1 MFDVYI
7 RVSRVG
13 DRVDENLRS
22 PEQQEAA
29 AREWAARHGAGVDE
43 VVEEVDVSGGMA
55 VEERALER
63 LVSKVEDGD
72 SEGIVTSRLDRF
84 GRDLIGG
91 ALALRRITEVGGRLV
106 CVEDGFDSASPGS
119 ELMFNLRMAIAQD
132 YLGRTRANFRR
143 SAEEAAKR
151 GVYLAG
157 CAPFGYRRNDQVDPR
172 YDGQGRLIKDGTL
185 IVDEREAELVRELF
199 GRRAEGVKTG
209 ALVRFLADEGA
220 LSSQTGRPLTKA
232 GVLGILKNRAYV
244 GEATVQD
251 GRKGQP
257 RVIKGHHEPI
267 LTEAEWQAA
276 QGKGDVY
283 YPRVGTVNQLKLLGL
298 VYCATCGKRCR
309 SGAQGKPDRKRGLYV
324 CTNPGCTAHAA
335 MMAAKLDG
343 YVDDLLWRDLAAHE
357 PHLEAVI
364 LGDTRY
370 ADALVA
376 VERAQ
381 REHDEFRDN
390 LEVQRELG
398 MEGFVK
404 GLRVRKEAV
413 QLARRELARIRPPAS
428 GRRRGKRVTFE
439 EFLREDERERL
450 AKFIDRVVL
459 KPAGRVGRQVPPVE
473 ERVQVYWA
481 GATKRAKSLRWTA
494 AQRKL
499 AESIRAAS
507 A

>member
-13 DRVDENLRS
+13 DRGDENLRS

-29 AREWAARHGAGVDE
+29 AREWATRQGVDVDE
-43 VVEEVDVSGGMA
+43 VMEELDVSGGTA

-63 LVSKVEDGD
+63 LVSKVEEGR
-72 SEGIVTSRLDRF
+72 SEGIIASKLDRF

-91 ALALRRITEVGGRLV
+91 ALALKRITEADGRLV

-132 YLGRTRANFRR
+132 YLSRTRTNFRR
-143 SAEEAAKR
+143 SAEDAAKR
-151 GVYLAG
+151 GVYLAR
-157 CAPFGYRRNDQVDPR
+157 CAPFGYKRKDQVDPR
-172 YDGQGRLIKDGTL
+172 RDSQGRLIKDGTL
-185 IVDEREAELVRELF
+185 VVDEREAGLVRELF
-199 GRRAEGVKTG
+199 RRRAEGIKTG
-209 ALVRFLADEGA
+209 ALVRFLADEDA
-220 LSSQTGRPLTKA
+220 LSSQTGKPLTKA

-244 GEATVQD
+244 GEATVQT

-283 YPRVGTVNQLKLLGL
+283 YPRIGTVNQLKLLGL

-309 SGAQGKPDRKRGLYV
+309 SGAQSKPGQKRGLYV
-324 CTNPGCTAHAA
+324 CTSADCAAHAS
-335 MMAAKLDG
+335 MTAAKLDG
-343 YVDDLLWRDLAAHE
+343 YVEELLWRDLAAHE

-370 ADALVA
+370 EDALVA

-381 REHDEFRDN
+381 GEHDEFRDN
-390 LEVQRELG
+390 LELQRELG

-428 GRRRGKRVTFE
+428 SHKRGKRVTFE

-459 KPAGRVGRQVPPVE
+459 KPAGRVGKQVPPVE
-473 ERVQVYWA
+473 ERIDVYWA
-481 GATKRAKSLRWTA
+481 GATKRARRLRWTA

-499 AESIRAAS
+499 SESIRAAS